1 MRTLTKIRTALT
13 ALAARRALSRAQDDA
28 LLDVAHR
35 AALAEGV
42 AR

>member
-1 MRTLTKIRTALT
+1 MRTLTKIRAALQ
-13 ALAARRALSRAQDDA
+13 ALADRRAQSRADDDA